1 MTQTNIIQIK
11 EQKHY
16 FIIWLKLYSNL
27 FFLISQKCLSFC
39 LVLALAFMKSKLFL
53 RSYSQ
58 AGWVDKNITTFS
70 WKSLIFL
77 SCITAP
83 HHSSTCDFRVWEFE
97 FWGFFSL
104 CVHICPIRPVICI
117 RHLPLKALHLS
128 YRLWLN
134 FLFL

>member
-58 AGWVDKNITTFS
+58 AGWVDKNITTFFMKVINFFVTYYS
-70 WKSLIFL
+70 SSSFIYTWLQGLRVWVLGVLFFVCSYLPYQTCYLYKAF
-77 SCITAP
+77 TFK
-83 HHSSTCDFRVWEFE
+83 SST
-97 FWGFFSL
+97 S
-104 CVHICPIRPVICI
+104 
-117 RHLPLKALHLS
+117 
-128 YRLWLN
+128 
-134 FLFL
+134 FL